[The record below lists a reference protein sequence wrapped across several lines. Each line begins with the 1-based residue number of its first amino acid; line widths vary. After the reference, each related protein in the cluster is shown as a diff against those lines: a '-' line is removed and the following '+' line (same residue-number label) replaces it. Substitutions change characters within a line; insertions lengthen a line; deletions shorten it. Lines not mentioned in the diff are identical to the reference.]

1 MTRSLVIVP
10 AFDEAATL
18 PGTLAELA
26 STCPDLD
33 VVVVDDGSSDGTA
46 AAAAAAGAIV
56 LRLPYNLGV
65 GSAVRTALHYAV
77 DEGYERAVR
86 IDADGQHDPADVAR
100 LLAALAF
107 LFLVVVHLT
116 RELSRLETRSRAVAE
131 ELALLRRRVDELE
144 GDGGP

>member
-1 MTRSLVIVP
+1 MTDRARVLVLVATVAVVIWILRLVRAQHLRSKYALLWLVIALLLLP
-10 AFDEAATL
+10 LGAFPEL
-18 PGTLAELA
+18 LEPLA
-26 STCPDLD
+26 D
-33 VVVVDDGSSDGTA
+33 
-46 AAAAAAGAIV
+46 AAGIDYA
-56 LRLPYNLGV
+56 P
-65 GSAVRTALHYAV
+65 TAF
-77 DEGYERAVR
+77 
-86 IDADGQHDPADVAR
+86 